1 MLNGSGLLIGL
12 ASFLLIGLFHPIVI
26 KCEYY
31 FSDRVWPVFL
41 AGGVVFC
48 TASLFAENPTLSAI
62 LGVAG
67 FTSLWSIH
75 ELKQQTKRV
84 ERGWFPR
91 NPKRAPKE

>member
-1 MLNGSGLLIGL
+1 MLNGSGILIGL

-48 TASLFAENPTLSAI
+48 TASLFAETPTLSAI

-84 ERGWFPR
+84 EKGWFPR
-91 NPKRAPKE
+91 NPKRAPRE

>member
-1 MLNGSGLLIGL
+1 MLNGSGILIGL

-26 KCEYY
+26 KGEYY
-31 FSDRVWPVFL
+31 FSDRVWPFFL
-41 AGGVVFC
+41 VGGLAFC
-48 TASLFAENPTLSAI
+48 TASLFTEDPTLSAI

-91 NPKRAPKE
+91 NPKRAPEE